1 MKAITQSGNTLVWQ
15 DVPNLGLREGE
26 VLVRVRAAGVN
37 RADLS
42 QRAGSYPPPLGA
54 PETLGLEVAGEVA
67 ELGPGISGVGVGD
80 EVCALL
86 AGGGY
91 AEYAPVPAELLL
103 PIPAGWTVEQAAGL
117 PEVFLTAHLNLFEV
131 AALQPGEAVLIHSG
145 ASGVGTA
152 AIQLASEAGCRVFAT
167 AGTDEKVRVCTELGA
182 TAFNYR
188 EMDFVAAVREHTE
201 GVGVV
206 LDMVGQDY
214 LARNLELLN
223 TGGRLVIISTLSGS
237 AAELELRTL
246 MGKRLSVIGSTLR
259 SRPLAEK
266 VALVGAFRA
275 RFWEALEAGRV
286 NPVMDQVFDIREV
299 EAAHERMKNN
309 LNIGKMVLRVP

>member
-223 TGGRLVIISTLSGS
+223 TGGRLVVISTLSGS
-237 AAELELRTL
+237 AAQLELRTL
-246 MGKRLSVIGSTLR
+246 MTKRLSVVGSTLR

>member
-15 DVPNLGLREGE
+15 DVPNLSPREGE
-26 VLVRVRAAGVN
+26 VLVRVHAAGVN

-54 PETLGLEVAGEVA
+54 PETLGLEVAGSVA
-67 ELGPGISGVGVGD
+67 ELGPGVSGVGVGD

-91 AEYAPVPAELLL
+91 AEYALVPAGLLL
-103 PIPAGWTVEQAAGL
+103 PIPAGWTVEQAGGL

-131 AALQPGEAVLIHSG
+131 AALQPGEAVLIHGG

-152 AIQLASEAGCRVFAT
+152 AVQLAREAGAQVFAT
-167 AGTDEKVRVCTELGA
+167 AGTDEKVAVCTELGA
-182 TAFNYR
+182 TAFNYH
-188 EMDFVAAVREHTE
+188 EADFVAAVREHTG
-201 GVGVV
+201 GVDVV

-214 LARNLELLN
+214 LTRNLELLN

-237 AAELELRTL
+237 AAQLELRTL
-246 MGKRLSVIGSTLR
+246 MGKRLSVVGSTLR

-266 VALVGAFRA
+266 VALTRAFRA

-286 NPVMDQVFDIREV
+286 APVVDRVFAIQEV